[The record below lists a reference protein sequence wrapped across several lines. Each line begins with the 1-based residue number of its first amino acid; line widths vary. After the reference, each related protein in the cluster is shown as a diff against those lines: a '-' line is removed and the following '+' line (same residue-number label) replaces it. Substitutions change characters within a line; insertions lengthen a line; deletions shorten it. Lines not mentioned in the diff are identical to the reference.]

1 MVVELCEGGG
11 EGGDGGVRM
20 DSKTGICTVNAATVL
35 DTAVFPR
42 GELILERMGSAVKIV
57 FPRDAVWVVLE

>member
-1 MVVELCEGGG
+1 
-11 EGGDGGVRM
+11 M
-20 DSKTGICTVNAATVL
+20 DSKTGICTVNAARVQ